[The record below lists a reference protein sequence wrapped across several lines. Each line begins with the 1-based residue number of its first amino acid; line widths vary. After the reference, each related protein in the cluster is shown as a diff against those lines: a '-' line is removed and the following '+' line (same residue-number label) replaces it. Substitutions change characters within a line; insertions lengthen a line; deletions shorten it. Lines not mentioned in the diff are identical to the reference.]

1 MENKNF
7 VKVYYADFSAF
18 DEATIAARIGEVSEE
33 RRARIEKAA
42 RTETKLE
49 LLASGLLAKKAVS
62 LVFGI
67 ENPEFVKN
75 EFGKPYISGHE
86 NCFFNISHSGKRV
99 ICALSNS
106 ECGVDIEKIEAPAQM
121 DMIASKFF
129 SIYERN
135 AIMLSANPVEAFTR
149 L

>member
-49 LLASGLLAKKAVS
+49 ILASGLLAKKAIT

-75 EFGKPYISGHE
+75 EFGKPYIADHT
-86 NCFFNISHSGKRV
+86 N
-99 ICALSNS
+99 
-106 ECGVDIEKIEAPAQM
+106 
-121 DMIASKFF
+121 
-129 SIYERN
+129 
-135 AIMLSANPVEAFTR
+135 
-149 L
+149 